1 MKDVLK
7 AILTI
12 WYFVLGIAF
21 LFLFMVSAAVFIGLV
36 GGGDNA
42 WWVGLGGSILYWKA
56 SSIYRGKFLERI
68 EHTKKADLSHWD
80 DDDDKT

>member
-12 WYFVLGIAF
+12 WYLLLGVAF
-21 LFLFMVSAAVFIGLV
+21 IFLTMVSAGVFIGLI

-42 WWVGLGGSILYWKA
+42 WWVGLGCTVLYWKA
-56 SSIYRGKFLERI
+56 SSIYRGKFLARVED
-68 EHTKKADLSHWD
+68 TKNKADLSHWD
-80 DDDDKT
+80 DDDET